1 MPQDPDLYGQRTAKK
16 KKTELGLSNTLDFA
30 SQLQSLI
37 TAKPKAKGSN
47 SATSRS
53 GTASGEKRRNLP
65 LFPSPSKRSRTDSG
79 VDDDHKTKD
88 KSKSKSKTAPWN
100 KRPPPGAVDAE
111 LDDAER
117 ERIRRNMAA
126 KAKRYAQMQRGDYL
140 PREGE
145 VASLVDFDRKWA
157 EKRRRDSHSDGSD
170 SSDNGDSSEDEDDAN
185 GNKDSGDTTMVE
197 YVDEFGRTRTV
208 SKARRE
214 RDLRRQER
222 ARRAAQDLAD
232 MRARPAPP
240 PDTSRLIFGDV
251 IQTEAI
257 EAAADQLPPRPLR
270 ADEEDAPAETHYRPQ
285 DDVRTR
291 GAAFY
296 AFATDDEK
304 KRAEQMQ
311 ALADERAKTEAARAE
326 RSAQLEARKQEM
338 AARRA
343 ALAERKAKKQADSFL
358 DGLGMDLFAGRR
370 NGGGGEG
377 DENEKPS

>member
-1 MPQDPDLYGQRTAKK
+1 MPQNPDLYGQRAAKK
-16 KKTELGLSNTLDFA
+16 KKTELGLSNTLDFTA
-30 SQLQSLI
+30 HMQSLI
-37 TAKPKAKGSN
+37 KAKPSGAKS
-47 SATSRS
+47 SR
-53 GTASGEKRRNLP
+53 TAAASGEKRSSTP
-65 LFPSPSKRSRTDSG
+65 LFSSSSLSAKRSKTTA
-79 VDDDHKTKD
+79 DDDSDHAKK
-88 KSKSKSKTAPWN
+88 KSKAAPWA
-100 KRPPPGAVDAE
+100 KKPAQGSAAEAE
-111 LDDAER
+111 LDAYER
-117 ERIRRNMAA
+117 EKIRSNMAV
-126 KAKRYAQMQRGDYL
+126 KARRYAMMQRGDYI

-157 EKRRRDSHSDGSD
+157 EKRRDGGSSSESERSSDDDSD
-170 SSDNGDSSEDEDDAN
+170 SNSDNDGNN
-185 GNKDSGDTTMVE
+185 GPKEMVE

-222 ARRAAQDLAD
+222 AERAAQDLED

-240 PDTSRLIFGDV
+240 PDESRLIYGDV

-257 EAAADQLPPRPLR
+257 EAAVDRPVPWKGGNG
-270 ADEEDAPAETHYRPQ
+270 DDDDVAPTHYRAQ

-304 KRAEQMQ
+304 KREAQMQ
-311 ALADERAKTEAARAE
+311 ALADERTKTESARAE
-326 RSAQLEARKQEM
+326 RSAQLDARRQEM

-358 DGLGMDLFAGRR
+358 DGLGKDLFAG
-370 NGGGGEG
+370 NDDGSDGEKK
-377 DENEKPS
+377 E

>member
-1 MPQDPDLYGQRTAKK
+1 MPQDPDLYGQRKAKK

-37 TAKPKAKGSN
+37 KAKPNNNSN
-47 SATSRS
+47 KS
-53 GTASGEKRRNLP
+53 GAGSGEKRSSTP
-65 LFPSPSKRSRTDSG
+65 LFSSSSKRNKSSASA
-79 VDDDHKTKD
+79 D
-88 KSKSKSKTAPWN
+88 KNSDKKNKTAPWN
-100 KRPPPGAVDAE
+100 KRPPPGAADAE

-117 ERIRRNMAA
+117 ERIRRNMTA
-126 KAKRYAQMQRGDYL
+126 KARRYAQMQRGDYI

-157 EKRRRDSHSDGSD
+157 EKRSGGGAGSD
-170 SSDNGDSSEDEDDAN
+170 SGSESDDSRSNDGSGSDDDPRN
-185 GNKDSGDTTMVE
+185 TEMVE

-222 ARRAAQDLAD
+222 AERAAQDLAD
-232 MRARPAPP
+232 MRARPEPP
-240 PDTSRLIFGDV
+240 PDESRLIFGDV

-257 EAAADQLPPRPLR
+257 EAAVDRP
-270 ADEEDAPAETHYRPQ
+270 APWKGSGEGEDGDEVAPTHYRAQ

-304 KRAEQMQ
+304 KRTEQMQ
-311 ALADERAKTEAARAE
+311 ALADERARTETARAE
-326 RSAQLEARKQEM
+326 RSAQLDARKQEM

-358 DGLGMDLFAGRR
+358 DGLGLDLFAGG
-370 NGGGGEG
+370 N
-377 DENEKPS
+377 DNHDDDKKV

>member
-1 MPQDPDLYGQRTAKK
+1 MPQDPELYGQRTAKKKK
-16 KKTELGLSNTLDFA
+16 KKTELGLSNTLDFT

-37 TAKPKAKGSN
+37 KATPKPKS
-47 SATSRS
+47 SA
-53 GTASGEKRRNLP
+53 AIGEKRSSTP
-65 LFPSPSKRSRTDSG
+65 LFASSSKKSKTWASEDKRS
-79 VDDDHKTKD
+79 D
-88 KSKSKSKTAPWN
+88 KKSKTAPWN
-100 KRPPPGAVDAE
+100 KKPPPGAADAE

-126 KAKRYAQMQRGDYL
+126 KAKRYAQMQRGDYI

-145 VASLVDFDRKWA
+145 LSSLVDFDRKWA
-157 EKRRRDSHSDGSD
+157 ERQRRPSGSED
-170 SSDNGDSSEDEDDAN
+170 GDSSRDDSRSDDSDSDGASDDDL
-185 GNKDSGDTTMVE
+185 GNNEMVE

-208 SKARRE
+208 SKARRD
-214 RDLRRQER
+214 RDLRRQEN
-222 ARRAAQDLAD
+222 AKRAAQDLAD
-232 MRARPAPP
+232 MRARPEPP
-240 PDTSRLIFGDV
+240 PDESRLIFGDV

-257 EAAADQLPPRPLR
+257 EAAVDRPIPWKSR
-270 ADEEDAPAETHYRPQ
+270 GNGEGEDDEAAPTHYRAQ

-326 RSAQLEARKQEM
+326 RSAQLDERKQEM

-358 DGLGMDLFAGRR
+358 DGLGMDLLR
-370 NGGGGEG
+370 GGDGGDGG
-377 DENEKPS
+377 DDDVTKA